1 MDNHQI
7 ELANQLKKDGNIEY
21 CTCSTLAKTLNE
33 CDFSKLKPFPPG
45 EPQKFAS
52 FLDKVMG
59 FSWQS

>member
-1 MDNHQI
+1 LVQ
-7 ELANQLKKDGNIEY
+7 AFLKKWWVESD
-21 CTCSTLAKTLNE
+21 LAKTLNE

-59 FSWQS
+59 FS